1 MPGKKRFFLEG
12 KGTFSGKKKSRCV
25 KNKTKIGFF
34 KERSFN
40 FIPEKSTFFHPKLV
54 PNNLYLFFFF
64 FFFNLHE

>member
-1 MPGKKRFFLEG
+1 MPGKKRFFLAG

-40 FIPEKSTFFHPKLV
+40 FIPEKSTPTVK
-54 PNNLYLFFFF
+54 NNQKKVFCSGSLFI
-64 FFFNLHE
+64 